1 MRAEGGPKVLHIIRE
16 GPSVLLTTYTKRLP
30 AQIDSRLFTIDVPED
45 MTQIRAALAAQGK
58 AEVFGRG
65 KPDESL
71 IAFQA
76 LIQAKAPWSVI
87 VPFAPRLAEL
97 IADRPSAPRILRDY
111 QRILSLIKS
120 ATVIRHQ
127 HRQTDEAGSLVALIE
142 DYKTVYDLI
151 GEMYESTA
159 GVSPDVRE
167 SVEAVKTLQEASQQ
181 RITATVVGAKL
192 GISKKAASR
201 RLSVALGEG
210 WLVNS
215 ESRRG
220 YPWNLQIGE
229 LVPNP
234 ITLPS
239 PEAVGGVSGRFVAV
253 SLENDEETSARCFPV
268 STVSGRSATG
278 ALEDAQPA
286 GGKGERI

>member
-30 AQIDSRLFTIDVPED
+30 AQIDSRLFTIDVPEN
-45 MTQIRAALAAQGK
+45 MAQIRAALAAQGK

-65 KPDESL
+65 KPDEYL

-76 LIQAKAPWSVI
+76 LIQAKAPWRVV

-97 IADRPSAPRILRDY
+97 IADRPAAPRILRDY

-127 HRQTDEAGSLVALIE
+127 HRQTNELGSLVAQIE
-142 DYKTVYDLI
+142 DYQTVYDLV
-151 GEMYESTA
+151 GEMCESTA

-167 SVEAVKTLQEASQQ
+167 SVEVVKALQDTGQQ
-181 RITATVVGAKL
+181 RITATMVSVELSIG
-192 GISKKAASR
+192 KKTASR

-220 YPWNLQIGE
+220 YPWNLQTGE
-229 LVPNP
+229 PVPNP

-239 PEAVGGVSGRFVAV
+239 PEAVGGVSGCFATV
-253 SLENDEETSARCFPV
+253 SL
-268 STVSGRSATG
+268 
-278 ALEDAQPA
+278 
-286 GGKGERI
+286 